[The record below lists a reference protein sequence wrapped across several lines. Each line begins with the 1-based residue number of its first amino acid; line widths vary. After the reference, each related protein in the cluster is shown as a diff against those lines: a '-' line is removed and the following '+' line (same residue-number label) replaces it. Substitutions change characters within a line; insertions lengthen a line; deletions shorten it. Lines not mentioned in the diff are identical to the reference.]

1 MTHGRVWTTESP
13 NFKEFC
19 FCQSLDKT
27 EEHLVTHNYFFS
39 IFKCGKLWVVY
50 IRIAGSQ
57 TQVLIF
63 LDVTEYNA
71 FQKQT
76 GIIATIVISTPH
88 KLQKAFPYKV
98 AFEWGNTWK
107 PVFWFLLPFNCCV
120 TWGQLLNLLDSPFSR
135 SAHPAR
141 AFTAN
146 ALLQTWELGEPE
158 DSSAVQRVQILNGTF
173 C

>member
-1 MTHGRVWTTESP
+1 M
-13 NFKEFC
+13 
-19 FCQSLDKT
+19 
-27 EEHLVTHNYFFS
+27 
-39 IFKCGKLWVVY
+39 Y

-98 AFEWGNTWK
+98 AFE
-107 PVFWFLLPFNCCV
+107 
-120 TWGQLLNLLDSPFSR
+120 
-135 SAHPAR
+135 
-141 AFTAN
+141 
-146 ALLQTWELGEPE
+146 
-158 DSSAVQRVQILNGTF
+158 
-173 C
+173 